1 MADESDIPFPVRFN
15 PFKHHRNFILSI
27 LEEVTPE
34 MLTGL
39 LDPVCNNYIDIYT
52 GEMTTEA
59 IGNSVIAFLKSNQVY
74 QVDAFTRWLG
84 SSTGYR
90 QIKLEDHSE
99 WIVRKSNESER
110 YIHLHPARSGS
121 LTIRFKG
128 STLKTVYLLRAGVAK
143 HGEIPSLEDVNRIR
157 MVIAL
162 SPVKK
167 LERNKGILKCFDA
180 FFSSDSPKD

>member
-1 MADESDIPFPVRFN
+1 MDERIEIPIPVLFN
-15 PFKHHRNFILSI
+15 PIKHHRNYILSI

-110 YIHLHPARSGS
+110 YIHLHPARSGP

-128 STLKTVYLLRAGVAK
+128 STLKTVFLLRASVAK

-157 MVIAL
+157 MSIAL

-167 LERNKGILKCFDA
+167 IDRSKGILKCFDA
-180 FFSSDSPKD
+180 LFKSDFPKD